1 MSFTRD
7 IVFLDGPMKG
17 DESFQTLILS
27 FGDIVYIRVGTEN
40 GAEGTLIGYK
50 VVDGDQNS
58 VFMEMTGGE

>member
-1 MSFTRD
+1 MSFARD

-17 DESFQTLILS
+17 DKSFQTLMLS

-40 GAEGTLIGYK
+40 GAEGTLIEYK
-50 VVDGDQNS
+50 VVDGDEDT